1 MRMENDLQFERA
13 DFTAPAAAQCSACQ
27 QPLLGEYF
35 SANGQVLCAACAEN
49 LRAQLGGTGSSAGR
63 FTQAA
68 LFGLGAAVLGGA
80 IYGAVMAYA
89 HVELA
94 LISIGVG
101 IVVGKAVRKGSGNR
115 GGWRYQLLAAAL
127 TYAAIAGAYAFSK
140 YHLMGEP
147 TGEGL
152 SNLVFSAYRLP
163 FAGGAENILGMLIIG
178 FGVYQA
184 WQMNRGIDLEITGP
198 HPLAPGA
205 PATPPAGA

>member
-1 MRMENDLQFERA
+1 MENDLQFERA
-13 DFTAPAAAQCSACQ
+13 DFTAPVAAQCSGCQ
-27 QPLLGEYF
+27 QPLGGEYF

-89 HVELA
+89 HIELA

-127 TYAAIAGAYAFSK
+127 TYASICGAYGFFY
-140 YHLMGEP
+140 YHGLNDP
-147 TGEGL
+147 TAEDISG
-152 SNLVFSAYRLP
+152 LVFAAYRLP
-163 FAGGAENILGMLIIG
+163 FLQGFENILGMLIIG

-184 WQMNRGIDLEITGP
+184 WQMNRGIDLAITGP

-205 PATPPAGA
+205 PTTPPAGA

>member
-1 MRMENDLQFERA
+1 MENDLQFERA
-13 DFTAPAAAQCSACQ
+13 DFTAPVAAQCSGCQ
-27 QPLLGEYF
+27 QPLAGEYF

-63 FTQAA
+63 FLQAA
-68 LFGLGAAVLGGA
+68 LFGGGAALLGGA

-89 HVELA
+89 KSEWGI
-94 LISIGVG
+94 ISIAVG
-101 IVVGKAVRKGSGNR
+101 FLVGKAVRQGSGNR

-127 TYAAIAGAYAFSK
+127 TYAAIAGAYAFFK
-140 YHLMGEP
+140 YHRMGEP

-163 FAGGAENILGMLIIG
+163 FAGGAENILGMLIIA